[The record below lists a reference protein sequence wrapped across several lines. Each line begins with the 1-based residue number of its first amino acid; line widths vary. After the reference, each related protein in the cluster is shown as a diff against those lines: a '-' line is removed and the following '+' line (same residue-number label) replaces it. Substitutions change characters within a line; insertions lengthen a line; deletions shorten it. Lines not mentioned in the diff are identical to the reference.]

1 MEAVTTMAATL
12 VRADLHH
19 VAICGCGQE
28 LDICAGG
35 TCTRCGARR
44 HDVSPAASTAA
55 AAPARWHAA

>member
-1 MEAVTTMAATL
+1 MEATL

-19 VAICGCGQE
+19 VAVCACGQE

-44 HDVSPAASTAA
+44 HEAPPTESAESAAA
-55 AAPARWHAA
+55 AAPSRWYA